1 MRLLTGL
8 GRWLKPAPRAGGQ
21 PRVTRNRELAWA
33 LPTRNGALPPTDE
46 SVEVPPDSIHLHLR
60 DWRQFELVSVRHLN
74 AVETELAAIHAI
86 WANHRVAG
94 DGTSSFRQMHV
105 RQQIPVPLSVAV
117 EIAELE
123 GMLEAKARRAAFD
136 GHAHPLRD
144 VFAMKRGGLVF
155 YGQMTQG
162 RLVTFGVELIG
173 DPGLDSHAAGR
184 LQRFIEMNDLMLVH
198 WPSRTLFPSGKAA
211 VNYFVTGCL

>member
-8 GRWLKPAPRAGGQ
+8 GRWLRPAPRASAL
-21 PRVTRNRELAWA
+21 PPLTRNRGLAWA
-33 LPTRNGALPPTDE
+33 LPTRNGTLPPTDE
-46 SVEVPPDSIHLHLR
+46 SVAVPPDSLHLHLR

-74 AVETELAAIHAI
+74 AVETDLAAIHAI

-105 RQQIPVPLSVAV
+105 RQQILEPLSVAV
-117 EIAELE
+117 ELADLE
-123 GMLEAKARRAAFD
+123 GMLDAKARSAAFD

-155 YGQMTQG
+155 YGMLTRG
-162 RLVTFGVELIG
+162 RLITFGVELIG
-173 DPGLDSHAAGR
+173 DPGLDADSAGR

-198 WPSRTLFPSGKAA
+198 WPSRTLFPSAKAA
-211 VNYFVTGCL
+211 VNYFVTGYL